1 MNRPPADVGGHPPT
15 GPDPTTQTK
24 AGDERMA
31 ENDIETTVLEQA
43 QGILDRQGLTLDD
56 DFFDVGGDSVVG
68 MHFVGRVGRMLGL
81 PIRTTLLFANPV
93 LRDFVTEV
101 AAVQKRHAEIGEGT

>member
-1 MNRPPADVGGHPPT
+1 MPV
-15 GPDPTTQTK
+15 
-24 AGDERMA
+24 
-31 ENDIETTVLEQA
+31 NDIEATVLDQA
-43 QGILDRQGLTLDD
+43 KGILDREDLTLDD

-68 MHFVGRVGRMLGL
+68 MHFVGRVGRALGL

-101 AAVQKRHAEIGEGT
+101 AAVHKRHTETSEGA